1 MFEGTSLSELSGALL
16 PFCHAVGYVA
26 IIGSVSAMAIKFIR
40 CRTEHPDL
48 GMLAT
53 AECKITL
60 LCCTTF
66 MLMGISIVVFFNSI

>member
-1 MFEGTSLSELSGALL
+1 MFENIAVSEFSELLL
-16 PFCHAVGYVA
+16 PVCHAVGYLA
-26 IIGSVSAMAIKFIR
+26 IIGSVSAMAIKIIR
-40 CRTEHPDL
+40 CKTEHPDT

-53 AECKITL
+53 VECRITL